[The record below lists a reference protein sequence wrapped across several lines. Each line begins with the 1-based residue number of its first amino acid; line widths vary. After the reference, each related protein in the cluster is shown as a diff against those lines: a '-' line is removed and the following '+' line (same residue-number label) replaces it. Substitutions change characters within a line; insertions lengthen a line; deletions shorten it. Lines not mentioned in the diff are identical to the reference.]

1 MYLQRILIAQTVDLT
16 KLKTQADMVAA
27 QETALTAQQLKYALI
42 VFITLPILFVY
53 PFFQK
58 SFMKGIMMG
67 SLKG

>member
-1 MYLQRILIAQTVDLT
+1 M
-16 KLKTQADMVAA
+16 AA